1 MAASSKSRSPAQKAA
16 SKKLAARNKAAYR
29 ALDAQKKK
37 GNPNNPKK
45 KNNPKK
51 SNPRSKK
58 KGTALV
64 PMIVGT
70 GVGAGMAI
78 GTTALVRTAAS
89 AVGVKMPVIVDQA
102 GPLVGLAVVYG
113 ASFVAPAL
121 KPLVMPAAIGTGLVM
136 ALNWWMRSRAK
147 KTNGA
152 GRSTARAGSGQY
164 ARLNGSGSNVA
175 RAVGGSGMHDMA
187 GSGSNVARAVA

>member
-1 MAASSKSRSPAQKAA
+1 MASSKTRSPAQKAA

-29 ALDAQKKK
+29 ALDKQKKK
-37 GNPNNPKK
+37 GNPSNPKK

-51 SNPRSKK
+51 GNPRSKK

-78 GTTALVRTAAS
+78 GTTALVRTAAG
-89 AVGVKMPVIVDQA
+89 AMGVKMPVIVDQA

-147 KTNGA
+147 KNNGA
-152 GRSTARAGSGQY
+152 GRTGRAGSGQY

-175 RAVGGSGMHDMA
+175 AAVTQGAGMHDA
-187 GSGSNVARAVA
+187 YGSGSNVARAVA

>member
-1 MAASSKSRSPAQKAA
+1 MASSKTRSPAQKAA

-29 ALDAQKKK
+29 ALDKQKKK
-37 GNPNNPKK
+37 GNPHNPKK
-45 KNNPKK
+45 KNNPRKG
-51 SNPRSKK
+51 NPRSKK

-78 GTTALVRTAAS
+78 GTTALVRTAVN
-89 AVGVKMPVIVDQA
+89 AVGIKMPKIVDQA
-102 GPLVGLAVVYG
+102 GPLLGLGVVYG
-113 ASFVAPAL
+113 ASRVVPAL

-136 ALNWWMRSRAK
+136 VLNWWIRSRAK
-147 KTNGA
+147 KNNGA
-152 GRSTARAGSGQY
+152 GRYGSGQY
-164 ARLNGSGSNVA
+164 GRLQGSGSNVA
-175 RAVGGSGMHDMA
+175 AAVTPGAGMMH